1 LFISSHESAFF
12 EKWIICNAMDEVGK
26 KRSNLLK
33 VLLFAVLGVL
43 FALPCSAA
51 APPKNM
57 HENAKSNVAFLQKQ
71 GETDSRISIQH
82 GLIAAKQNLSGGF
95 NWADARDACERMEIS
110 GYNDWHLPSRDELNK
125 LYLAR
130 TLIGGF
136 SDERYW
142 SSTESDQHSAL
153 SQQFLDGSE
162 DVISK
167 MERLLVRPIRTF

>member
-1 LFISSHESAFF
+1 
-12 EKWIICNAMDEVGK
+12 MDEVGK

-43 FALPCSAA
+43 FALPCSAVV
-51 APPKNM
+51 PSNNV
-57 HENAKSNVAFLQKQ
+57 HENARRNVAFLQRQ
-71 GETDSRISIQH
+71 EERGSRISMQH

-110 GYNDWHLPSRDELNK
+110 GYNDWHLPSRDELHK
-125 LYLAR
+125 LYLAT

-136 SDERYW
+136 SSERYW
-142 SSTESDQHSAL
+142 SSTESDQNSAV

-162 DVISK
+162 NVISK
-167 MERLLVRPIRTF
+167 MEKLLVRPVRTF